1 MRTVE
6 DDVRNLASLFSERF
20 DVVLCHGVLMYFA
33 DPEPVLDDLVRL
45 VGPGGVLSLLVRNG
59 DALAIRPGLLG
70 DWDATLRAFESP
82 LYDNR
87 IGVTIAAVAVA

>member
-6 DDVRNLASLFSERF
+6 GDVQNLGSLLSQSF

-33 DPEPVLDDLVRL
+33 DPEPLLDDL

-59 DALAIRPGLLG
+59 DALAMRPRLLG
-70 DWDATLRAFESP
+70 DWDATLRAFESS
-82 LYDNR
+82 LCDNR
-87 IGVTIAAVAVA
+87 IGVTLASIAVA